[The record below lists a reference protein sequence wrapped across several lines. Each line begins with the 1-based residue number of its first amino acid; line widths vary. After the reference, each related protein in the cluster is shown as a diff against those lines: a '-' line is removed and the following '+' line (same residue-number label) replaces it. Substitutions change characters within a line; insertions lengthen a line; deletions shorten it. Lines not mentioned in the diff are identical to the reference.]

1 MAYREDHD
9 LEFLGQMSSTDLNDL
24 VDCLIKDKDGDP
36 RLTEELTI
44 SESYKKH
51 NPNHAKYWQDIAAE
65 IQCFGANSLVTVLR
79 RGKGVMYREL
89 LSDVCDK
96 AGVKYNKNSTTSE
109 IEDGLLIK
117 LLGDSLEKMS
127 ETDRN
132 EFVKLIG
139 VTNLKTFT
147 PTGLTA
153 ALQLAFK
160 AGGFQSYQ
168 ITLMIANAVS
178 RALLGRGL
186 ALAANATLMRTASL
200 LTGPVGWIL
209 TGGWTIADMA
219 GPAFRVTLPSVIQVA
234 VLRRKYSIEIEELKI
249 KIKNEMGKN

>member
-1 MAYREDHD
+1 MAYREDKD

-24 VDCLIKDKDGDP
+24 VDCLIKDKDGDS
-36 RLTEELTI
+36 RLTEELTTK
-44 SESYKKH
+44 ESYKKH
-51 NPNHAKYWQDIAAE
+51 HPNHAKYWQDIAAE
-65 IQCFGANSLVTVLR
+65 IQCFGANTLVTVLR
-79 RGKGVMYREL
+79 KGKGVTYREV

-96 AGVKYNKNSTTSE
+96 AGVKYNKNETISE
-109 IEDGLLIK
+109 IEDSLLIK

-127 ETDRN
+127 EADRN
-132 EFVKLIG
+132 EFVKIIG
-139 VTNLKTFT
+139 ITNLKAFT

-186 ALAANATLMRTASL
+186 ALAANATLVRTASL
-200 LTGPVGWIL
+200 LTGPVGWVL

-234 VLRRKYSIEIEELKI
+234 VLRRKYNVELEELKN
-249 KIKNEMGKN
+249 KINKEMGRI